1 MIVSREKYEN
11 LSNLADAQR
20 ELINALNKKIDALEK
35 YNQAI
40 KEQNQMLKDALFGK
54 KRVDDE

>member
-20 ELINALNKKIDALEK
+20 ELINALNKKIDTLEK
-35 YNQAI
+35 YNQSI
-40 KEQNQMLKDALFGK
+40 KEQNQVLKDALFGK
-54 KRVDDE
+54 KGVNSE